1 MTAESA
7 ATHHIVAQ
15 YRNYFGEVIRLEP
28 WFCVLEKGVGK
39 RPFDPVHDQ
48 GKQRC
53 VAIKLTIMPLQGDF
67 AVEQDVLDSSRVWQ
81 RYTLPSLRAHQLDL
95 HTLRGR
101 YVQACRVPTGE
112 TFVNRAGETK
122 RPTALVFV
130 TVYRD
135 RATCQAAAEAVSRRM
150 ATHGELT
157 SLQPAR
163 VPAASSP
170 QQGDFAERAF
180 AEQALP
186 ILWQASGADQQR
198 FLALITAH
206 PVIARYFGPDSPE
219 VTHLIELAPF
229 EL

>member
-1 MTAESA
+1 MHPQPST
-7 ATHHIVAQ
+7 Q
-15 YRNYFGEVIRLEP
+15 DRNYFGEVTIVEP
-28 WFCVLEKGVGK
+28 WFCALERGTNK
-39 RPFDPVHDQ
+39 RPFDPAHDR
-48 GKQRC
+48 GDQRR
-53 VAIKLTIMPLQGDF
+53 VAIKLTITPLQGVF
-67 AVEQDVLDSSRVWQ
+67 ALEQDVLDSSRAWQ
-81 RYTLPSLRAHQLDL
+81 CYTLPSLREHQLDL

-101 YVQACRVPTGE
+101 YVQVCRVPTGE

-122 RPTALVFV
+122 RQTALVFV

-135 RATCQAAAEAVSRRM
+135 RATCQAAAEAFSRRM

-157 SLQPAR
+157 TLQPAR
-163 VPAASSP
+163 VPAASPP